1 MTYHILKIGNGVA
14 TMNSVYYQMMSKKSY
29 LALVLTIVGFISL
42 FFDRLAIALIAL
54 IFVLIL
60 SDGLYT
66 SDLFIEKNKK
76 MYFMKNN
83 LFGTYL
89 YSVFTLIILFI
100 GFLMIILQN
109 YYIFMFLYYLIV
121 IGLFINNLII
131 SRINKN
137 VALKI
142 EDSNDFS
149 KYNIVQIKDIEC
161 FKDNA
166 VRLKINDEKYLIYI
180 NKSFIDYKN
189 LLKKLKIL

>member
-29 LALVLTIVGFISL
+29 LALVFTIVGFISL

-54 IFVLIL
+54 IFVVIL

-89 YSVFTLIILFI
+89 YGVFTLIILFI

>member
-1 MTYHILKIGNGVA
+1 MA

-29 LALVLTIVGFISL
+29 LALVFTIVGFISL

-54 IFVLIL
+54 IFVVIL

-89 YSVFTLIILFI
+89 YGVFTLIILFI

>member
-54 IFVLIL
+54 IFVVIL

-83 LFGTYL
+83 LFATYL
-89 YSVFTLIILFI
+89 YGVFTLIILFI